1 MNKLK
6 PLHTAI
12 TTGLLVIGLSAC
24 TTTTPYQPP
33 VTSFDF
39 NTCQKQ
45 ALVKDRAAVSGKTAA
60 LYHTAASDFAYC
72 ISMANNETDI
82 GDLLHAQALVTLN
95 YFKAGDMIA
104 AQDAFADYQS
114 LGLSR
119 DLYFADGTSV
129 RDNLALLMSSQTGQ
143 AENASSL
150 LNAKPTLKSEIR
162 RINYWQTH

>member
-1 MNKLK
+1 MNTLK

-12 TTGLLVIGLSAC
+12 TMGLLVIGLSAC
-24 TTTTPYQPP
+24 TTTAPYQPP

-45 ALVKDRAAVSGKTAA
+45 ALVKDRSAVSGKTAA
-60 LYHTAASDFAYC
+60 LYHKAASDFAYC
-72 ISMANNETDI
+72 IDMADNETDI
-82 GDLLHAQALVTLN
+82 GDLLQAQALVTLN
-95 YFKAGDMIA
+95 YFKAGDMSA
-104 AQDAFADYQS
+104 AQDAFADYRS
-114 LGLSR
+114 LGISR
-119 DLYFADGTSV
+119 DLYFPDGTSV
-129 RDNLALLMSSQTGQ
+129 RDNLALLMSYQTGQ